1 LVESVLEAS
10 TEYSIIGK
18 DLAGTIVL
26 WNEGARRIYGY
37 EAAEVVGV
45 SADLLHTPEDV
56 AACKPGTII
65 ALALRDGKWEG
76 ELERT
81 RKDRSHFWARVVV
94 TPRYDASGKAVGV
107 LLISKDISEENRIAR
122 ELKDALRDREAVIE
136 ELRTTNVELA
146 HANQAKDRFL
156 ANMSHELRTP
166 LNAIIGYAGVQLMG
180 LVGPL
185 TDDQRM
191 QMRSIEASGN
201 HLLSL
206 INGILDLAKIEAGKI
221 DVAREPVDCP
231 DLLDEIVASLRP
243 LAEEKGLALSVV
255 APPAGFMVES
265 DRRMLSQIL
274 LNLAGNAIKFTE
286 RGGVAITIE
295 LLSDG
300 SDCVR
305 FAVRDTGIGIDA
317 GARTRVF
324 GAFEQIVGQAKPRQP
339 GTGLGLHISQRL
351 AVLLGGHVD
360 FVSEPGTGSTF
371 WLDLPREVAWEAAA

>member
-1 LVESVLEAS
+1 
-10 TEYSIIGK
+10 
-18 DLAGTIVL
+18 
-26 WNEGARRIYGY
+26 
-37 EAAEVVGV
+37 
-45 SADLLHTPEDV
+45 
-56 AACKPGTII
+56 
-65 ALALRDGKWEG
+65 
-76 ELERT
+76 
-81 RKDRSHFWARVVV
+81 
-94 TPRYDASGKAVGV
+94 
-107 LLISKDISEENRIAR
+107 
-122 ELKDALRDREAVIE
+122 
-136 ELRTTNVELA
+136 
-146 HANQAKDRFL
+146 
-156 ANMSHELRTP
+156 
-166 LNAIIGYAGVQLMG
+166 
-180 LVGPL
+180 
-185 TDDQRM
+185 
-191 QMRSIEASGN
+191 
-201 HLLSL
+201 
-206 INGILDLAKIEAGKI
+206 
-221 DVAREPVDCP
+221 
-231 DLLDEIVASLRP
+231 
-243 LAEEKGLALSVV
+243 
-255 APPAGFMVES
+255 MVES